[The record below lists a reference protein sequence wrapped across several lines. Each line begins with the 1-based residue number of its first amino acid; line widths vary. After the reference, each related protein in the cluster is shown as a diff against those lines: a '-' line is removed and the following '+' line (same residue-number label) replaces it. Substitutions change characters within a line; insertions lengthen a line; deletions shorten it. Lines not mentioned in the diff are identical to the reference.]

1 MIYWSIQL
9 TPRAPYFLG
18 NERSQR
24 YQDNRTQRGL
34 LDPYYIP
41 SNELPAQSALFG
53 VLRYLGIH
61 EPTPQFS
68 QTPEDRARIGTKS
81 FDLYTP
87 GSTFG
92 MIQRI
97 SPLMLYSRTD
107 GRRYL
112 PAPGILSAAVHE
124 EKANQYT
131 AVQTLDG
138 ERWLPDSYSSKDS
151 RFGRFLCPE
160 HQTLTDAPFRKIVRV
175 GISRREKD
183 YFKREYVILEE
194 GFSFLFY
201 AATKDGFQP
210 SREKIVFLGRGK
222 APFSVQITR
231 TEEALQEADLLPV
244 PVAEG
249 MKKAFPSQ
257 VTVNGQSR
265 AACYG
270 YVCSDTLYEGDLEDL
285 RRSCCLLMGATRDY
299 RVFTTNYDA
308 ERFIG
313 SGDEKAAR
321 KDKGRYIKREEVLKL
336 LSAGTVLVFRDEAQR
351 DACRRLLSRS
361 ARFENGQI
369 AGFNCVLYR

>member
-1 MIYWSIQL
+1 MIHWKIQL
-9 TPRAPYFLG
+9 TPKAPYFLG
-18 NERSQR
+18 NERSQH

-87 GSTFG
+87 GPTFG

-112 PAPGILSAAVHE
+112 PAPGILSAAVHA
-124 EKANQYT
+124 EKENQYT

-138 ERWLPDSYSSKDS
+138 ERWLPDSYSSKES

-160 HQTLTDAPFRKIVRV
+160 HQTLIDAPFRKIVRV
-175 GISRREKD
+175 GIGRRKKD
-183 YFKREYVILEE
+183 YFKREYVILED

-201 AATKDGFQP
+201 AATEDGFQP
-210 SREKIVFLGRGK
+210 SQEKIVLLGRGK
-222 APFSVQITR
+222 APFAVQITR
-231 TEEALQEADLLPV
+231 TEEELQDTLLPI

-249 MKKAFPSQ
+249 IRKSLPSQ
-257 VTVNGQSR
+257 VTVNGETR
-265 AACYG
+265 TACYG
-270 YVCSDTLYEGDLEDL
+270 YICSDTLYEGDLEAL
-285 RRSCCLLMGATRDY
+285 RQSCCLLMGTTRDY
-299 RVFTTNYDA
+299 RVFTTNYEA

-313 SGDEKAAR
+313 SGDRNAAP
-321 KDKGRYIKREEVLKL
+321 KDKGRYIKGEEVLKL
-336 LSAGTVLVFRDEAQR
+336 LPAGTVLIFRDGTQQTVCQE
-351 DACRRLLSRS
+351 LLSHS

-369 AGFNCVLYR
+369 AGFNCVLYS

>member
-1 MIYWSIQL
+1 MIHWKIQL
-9 TPRAPYFLG
+9 TPKAPYFLG
-18 NERSQR
+18 NERSQHYR
-24 YQDNRTQRGL
+24 DNRTQRGL

-41 SNELPAQSALFG
+41 SNELPAQSALLG

-61 EPTPQFS
+61 HPTPQFS
-68 QTPEDRARIGTKS
+68 QTPEDRERIGTQS

-87 GSTFG
+87 GSDIG
-92 MIQRI
+92 MIKKI
-97 SPLMLYSRTD
+97 SPLMLYDRTD

-112 PAPGILSAAVHE
+112 PAPGILSAAAHA
-124 EKANQYT
+124 EKENQYT

-160 HQTLTDAPFRKIVRV
+160 NQTLIDAPFRKIVRV
-175 GISRREKD
+175 GIGRRKKD
-183 YFKREYVILEE
+183 YFKREYVILEN

-201 AATKDGFQP
+201 AATEDGFQP
-210 SREKIVFLGRGK
+210 SREKIVLLGRGK

-231 TEEALQEADLLPV
+231 TEEELQDTLLPI

-249 MKKAFPSQ
+249 IRKSLPSQ
-257 VTVNGQSR
+257 VTVNGETR
-265 AACYG
+265 TACYG
-270 YVCSDTLYEGDLEDL
+270 YVCSDTLYEGDLEAL
-285 RRSCCLLMGATRDY
+285 RQSCCLLMGTTRDY
-299 RVFTTNYDA
+299 RVFTTNYEA

-313 SGDEKAAR
+313 SGDQNAAP

-336 LSAGTVLVFRDEAQR
+336 LPAGTVLIFRDGTQQAVCQE
-351 DACRRLLSRS
+351 LLSRS

-369 AGFNCVLYR
+369 AGFNCVLYS

>member
-1 MIYWSIQL
+1 MIHWKIQL

-124 EKANQYT
+124 EKKNQYT

-160 HQTLTDAPFRKIVRV
+160 HQTLIDAPFRKIVRV
-175 GISRREKD
+175 GIGRRKKD

-201 AATKDGFQP
+201 AATEDGFQP
-210 SREKIVFLGRGK
+210 SREKIVFLGREK

-231 TEEALQEADLLPV
+231 TEEKLQDTLIPI

-249 MKKAFPSQ
+249 MKKALPSQ

-265 AACYG
+265 RACYG
-270 YVCSDTLYEGDLEDL
+270 YVCSDTLYEGELEDL

-351 DACRRLLSRS
+351 DACRTLLSRS
-361 ARFENGQI
+361 SRFENGQI
-369 AGFNCVLYR
+369 AGFNCVLYS